1 MPQTLSPQ
9 PQPSKRKDNRN
20 MTAHTHHHRRELM
33 ALDWNKAG
41 KYKVQY
47 GVLAGAEGWVTP
59 GEGCSAG
66 SKSNTGP
73 TNEVTP
79 K

>member
-1 MPQTLSPQ
+1 
-9 PQPSKRKDNRN
+9 
-20 MTAHTHHHRRELM
+20 MTAHTHHHRQELM
-33 ALDWNKAG
+33 SLDWNKAG

-47 GVLAGAEGWVTP
+47 GVLAGAG
-59 GEGCSAG
+59 AG
-66 SKSNTGP
+66 AGGGSGHRGRGALQARRVIHGP